1 MVTVFCRKQVS
12 GWLLT
17 PPPGEGLLH
26 ALGTRIIWLDLSR
39 EGVL

>member
-1 MVTVFCRKQVS
+1 MA
-12 GWLLT
+12 
-17 PPPGEGLLH
+17 PNPPGEGLLH